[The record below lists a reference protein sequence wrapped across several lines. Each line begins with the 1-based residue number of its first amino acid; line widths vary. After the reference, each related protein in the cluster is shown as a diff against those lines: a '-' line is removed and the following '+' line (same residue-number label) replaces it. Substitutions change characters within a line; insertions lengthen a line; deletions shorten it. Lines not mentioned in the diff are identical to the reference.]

1 MQLLVKSVLLLL
13 AGLVFFAIAG
23 VVATWAPDKTV
34 AQLTARWA
42 PPPSQ
47 FVSIDGLQVHLR
59 DEGPRDDPVPIVLI
73 HGTSDSLHT
82 WDGWADVLVR
92 QRRVIRFDLP
102 GFGLTGPNHD
112 NDYSDAHYVKFVAA
126 VLDHLGVQRC
136 VLAGNSLGGQVAWQ
150 VALGMPHRVRQLVL
164 VDAGG
169 YPLQA
174 TTVPLAFT
182 LARSHVARWMLE
194 YVLPRGLVQAGLR
207 NVYGDPLK
215 VSPELVDRY
224 YDMALR
230 SGNRRALGYRID
242 VGPAGD
248 AARIKTLALPVL
260 VMWGGRDHLIPLQ
273 FGQRFARD
281 ITGARLVV
289 FDDLGHLP
297 QQEDALRTVTEF
309 QKFLASQPPN

>member
-34 AQLTARWA
+34 AQLKARWA
-42 PPPSQ
+42 QPPSQ
-47 FVSIDGLQVHLR
+47 FVSIDGLRVHLR

-82 WDGWADVLVR
+82 WDGWAEVLVR

-126 VLDHLGVQRC
+126 VLDRLGVQRC

-150 VALGMPHRVRQLVL
+150 AALDMPQRVRQLVL

-169 YPLQA
+169 YPLQP

-207 NVYGDPLK
+207 NVYGDPSK